1 MNWSFA
7 YASEAVCE
15 LSSLV
20 TVGLPFNYCCM
31 IVTVGLLQSFQ
42 PNQDSLGREADS
54 DAFDRRL
61 ILGLPG
67 PGLEAWTQMVGL
79 RRPGRVSRPRD

>member
-31 IVTVGLLQSFQ
+31 IVTVGLCQSFQ
-42 PNQDSLGREADS
+42 PNQDSL
-54 DAFDRRL
+54 
-61 ILGLPG
+61 
-67 PGLEAWTQMVGL
+67 T
-79 RRPGRVSRPRD
+79 